1 MTLSG
6 RLHHTNASPVASD
19 ASSAAA
25 RQVFWLLR
33 GGFTLLPIVFGLDK
47 FANVLAAWSR
57 YLAPWIDGLVP
68 GSAHQAMLAVGVV
81 EIAAGLLVAVAPR
94 IGGYVVAVWLGG
106 IIVNLLLLGEFYD
119 VALRDAGLLL
129 GALALA
135 RLANAIHADRS
146 PRS

>member
-1 MTLSG
+1 
-6 RLHHTNASPVASD
+6 
-19 ASSAAA
+19 
-25 RQVFWLLR
+25 
-33 GGFTLLPIVFGLDK
+33 
-47 FANVLAAWSR
+47 
-57 YLAPWIDGLVP
+57 
-68 GSAHQAMLAVGVV
+68 MLAVGVV

-94 IGGYVVAVWLGG
+94 IGGYVVVVWLAG